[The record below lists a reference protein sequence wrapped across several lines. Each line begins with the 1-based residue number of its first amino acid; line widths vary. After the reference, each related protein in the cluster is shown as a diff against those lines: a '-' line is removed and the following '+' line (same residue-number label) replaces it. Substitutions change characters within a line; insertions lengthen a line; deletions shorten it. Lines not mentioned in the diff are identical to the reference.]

1 MTESKPRIL
10 HINLARGWRGGEQ
23 QTWLL
28 IKELA
33 KRGYQQGLCAYPE
46 GPIAAAIRELGGIEV
61 ISPSVCFF
69 TPWRLQHWD
78 IAHAHEGRG
87 VYLAWWLKQT
97 RHLRYIITRRM
108 QQPPKSRF
116 LTRQAY
122 TNADTLVG
130 ISKAACRGLQG
141 FLPNRPV
148 IRIPSS
154 HSDHLPDPALVLQ
167 IREDLGVGS
176 GQTLIG
182 HAGALVDAHKGQKL
196 LIDAARALLQ
206 RGYQFQLIFM
216 GDGPDRNELKAY
228 ASGLPCVRFLGQIDD
243 IAEHI
248 SALDIFAFPSRHEG
262 LGSVL
267 IDVMAAGVP
276 IIATNV
282 GGIPD
287 LIKDKRTGLLI
298 APNDLDELIE
308 SLVSFLD
315 DRVKTYQ
322 MKKNA
327 MDIARSLSIN
337 KTAQKYEK
345 VYKL

>member
-287 LIKDKRTGLLI
+287 LIDHDRSGWVIPAADSEALATGLGLLMS
-298 APNDLDELIE
+298 N
-308 SLVSFLD
+308 
-315 DRVKTYQ
+315 
-322 MKKNA
+322 
-327 MDIARSLSIN
+327 RSLAKN
-337 KTAQKYEK
+337 LAKEAQIKANHFSPKAMAESYMQ
-345 VYKL
+345 VY